1 MTTTTAKVL
10 ITAEDRSA
18 AAFSAVRRNLDAV
31 GIGMD
36 TLKASAL
43 GALGALAAPV
53 SVAGLTAIFNES
65 RRAIDGLNDLADA
78 TGMGVEAASALDH
91 VSRAT
96 GGSLESLT
104 GIMVKFQSVIADAD
118 PSKGVGQV
126 LKAINIDVAELRR
139 MSPDEAIR
147 KVAIATEELGSNADK
162 TRVYQEL
169 FGKSIRDAAPF
180 MKDLAEAKRLDA
192 KLTAEQIE
200 QVDRYNK
207 EMSRLSAEAGNVA
220 RSLTST
226 VATALNQVID
236 RFKEGQKEGRS
247 FWQIAMGGYAK
258 DVGDIYGGA
267 GPDRS
272 RQTSGGMVRDMEDPA
287 GPLRRWERANDKRPL
302 ASILPPAQADKKQAT
317 ARADSRFSGLTY
329 DEQITRR
336 VGSLLEGSA
345 VIKAKEYLDT
355 LNQLDRLYFS
365 GAINGDLYASAVEK
379 LAGATAR
386 AGKVNEESLDLLAEE
401 ARVKQEMALLNDML
415 AGTESARLQKQRDE
429 MAKALEWLEKGLV
442 TEAEYVEMVSARLG
456 LVAQSTTE
464 AVDQAKRLGDAFA
477 NTFDSAF
484 RGGMKLGDL
493 LKKLAFDAINIQFL
507 TPAAQQAGTWLGG
520 MVSNA
525 FKPGGLLSFAGGG
538 YTGNG
543 GRGGGLDGQGGF
555 LAMLHP
561 RETVVDHTTGGGA
574 GGGVALTQ
582 HITIDARGADAG
594 VESRIRAAMAQ
605 TKAETLALVQSRAN
619 RGGSFAAALGRA

>member
-18 AAFSAVRRNLDAV
+18 AAFAAVRRNLDAV

-104 GIMVKFQSVIADAD
+104 GIMVKFQATIADAN

-200 QVDRYNK
+200 QVDLYNK

-226 VATALNQVID
+226 VATALNKVID
-236 RFKEGQKEGRS
+236 RFKEGRKEGKS
-247 FWQIAMGGYAK
+247 FWQIAMSGYAK
-258 DVGDIYGGA
+258 DLRDFYGLNE
-267 GPDRS
+267 PDRS
-272 RQTSGGMVRDMEDPA
+272 RQTASGMVSDPH
-287 GPLRRWERANDKRPL
+287 GEFRRFERASDTRPPVS
-302 ASILPPAQADKKQAT
+302 ALPPVSDDKKAPAAKIDRQ
-317 ARADSRFSGLTY
+317 FSGLTY